1 MCKKMSLKRFWAF
14 ALTLTMLISVFGFGQ
29 MTIASADTDG
39 KITIFNADF
48 NQKPYPDFVQ
58 LSNGDI
64 PHFSVENGVAYIDN
78 VTDQSGNWYFGGFK
92 FNEPMKNSKYEIEFE
107 FNISAYNPYDC
118 GVAYLTDDAHGVVG
132 ETANQT
138 GEFKLIN
145 VKDNKLSV
153 GGTPIKISYA
163 NDRWFNYKMTADSS
177 SGGFTVTIT
186 ERDNAINTVTASG
199 SGFPTKALNTMMFG
213 AACKIH
219 IDNINVT
226 KLVDAPKVLSV
237 KYLGQD
243 GKKQTLPGVTTTG
256 IAVTFSDKMNLDSLK
271 SAVSFKGADNVNI
284 ANEGTL
290 SEDQMTYTFELS
302 KKLNPDAE
310 YKLAIS
316 TAAKSI
322 YNAALASTYIL
333 TETASDGAVIF
344 NADFEKR
351 IPEFVQLSNNGKP
364 TCKIENG
371 IAHIVEETYE
381 TNGNKS
387 WTYGGFVF
395 NDAISSGEYEIEFD
409 FNISGYFNNYGVV
422 YLTNKDNTESPIY
435 NDFRLI
441 RIGTDGK
448 LSVGKGVGS
457 NGDMAEGSTSVDI
470 TYANNKWFHYKMTA
484 DCADRS
490 FTVTVTDNTDSANT
504 ATATGSNFPAKA
516 LNTMMFGTA
525 LDMQVD
531 NISVKKVIKS
541 AKVSRIEYL
550 DINRNVMPSLNAS
563 VAAIKIYFSDKMA
576 YMTLNDAITLK
587 DSDEESVSYNG
598 VPTDDNTAYVLNLN
612 NILFSGY
619 LYTLSVTANALSQS
633 GLSAEPY
640 SKTLKVSDGKTML
653 DVDYDGKARD
663 LEIWAGTPG
672 VTYPEES
679 GNKYM
684 TINANWANS
693 GYSLD
698 RTIPKDG
705 GDYNVKFD
713 FKNASVNSNGD
724 GGIQYYV
731 ALTQKDCLA
740 QEGEKSTYDTFGLLA
755 ISGEKFKVAGVEYDS
770 LTYKD
775 NTWYSYDLTFNR
787 SNGDYTLIISE
798 KDNAE
803 NKIDESGTFSK
814 SGNWGNGLWDNRLY
828 DAIKFYGNHTISVDN
843 ILIRQADN
851 TSPELGD
858 NSVTCVTTGGEASG
872 DLNNISLNTA
882 KIAIDFKDII
892 NIRTAQGKI
901 SLKALDNT
909 EVGYTLS
916 QDGTK
921 LILNLN
927 EGLKPETEYKLTISN
942 EIKSLSDSV
951 VTGVKKFTLKTGKKE
966 FSAKLSALKIGET
979 EISKYS
985 QWNAEQAAILLN
997 VTNTMGEDVTVPVV
1011 IAYYAQNGELLDIQ
1025 SIDVKIADKSEGEQ
1039 TKAITLK
1046 KPEKAVRAK
1055 VMCWQSL
1062 DSAKPLSKM
1071 LDIR

>member
-1 MCKKMSLKRFWAF
+1 MCKKMNLKRLSAMV
-14 ALTLTMLISVFGFGQ
+14 LTLTMLISVFGFGQ
-29 MTIASADTDG
+29 MTVVNANGGGISIFSADFD
-39 KITIFNADF
+39 
-48 NQKPYPDFVQ
+48 QEPYPEFVQ
-58 LSNGDI
+58 LSNGGI

-92 FNEPMKNSKYEIEFE
+92 FIEPMKNSKYEIEFE

-118 GVAYLTDDAHGVVG
+118 GVAYLTDDAHGG
-132 ETANQT
+132 SNQP
-138 GEFKLIN
+138 GEFRLIN
-145 VKDNKLSV
+145 LNNGALSV
-153 GGTPIKISYA
+153 GGTSVNVAYE
-163 NDRWFNYKMTADSS
+163 NDKWFSYKMTANSADGTYSV
-177 SGGFTVTIT
+177 TVT
-186 ERDNAINTVTASG
+186 EKDNTTNTATASG

-237 KYLGQD
+237 KYFGQD
-243 GKKQTLPGVTTTG
+243 GKKQTLPGVATTG
-256 IAVTFSDKMNLDSLK
+256 IAVVFSDKMDLASLK
-271 SAVSFKGADNVNI
+271 SAVSYKGSDGVNI

-290 SEDQMTYTFELS
+290 SEDQMTYTFNLS
-302 KKLNPDAE
+302 KKLNGGAD
-310 YKLAIS
+310 YTLGIS

-322 YNAALASTYIL
+322 YDAAIASTYIL

-351 IPEFVQLSNNGKP
+351 IPEFVRLSNNGKP
-364 TCKIENG
+364 TYKIENG
-371 IAHIVEETYE
+371 IAHIVEETY
-381 TNGNKS
+381 NSGGSKN

-395 NDAISSGEYEIEFD
+395 DDAISNGEYEIEFD
-409 FNISGYFNNYGVV
+409 FNISDYYNNFGVV
-422 YLTNKDNTESPIY
+422 YLTDEAHGDSGQPSE
-435 NDFRLI
+435 FRLI
-441 RIGTDGK
+441 NLNNGA
-448 LSVGKGVGS
+448 LSAG
-457 NGDMAEGSTSVDI
+457 NTPINI
-470 TYANNKWFHYKMTA
+470 TYANNKWFHYKMTV
-484 DCADRS
+484 DS
-490 FTVTVTDNTDSANT
+490 GSGEYTVTVTEKDNPTNT
-504 ATATGSNFPAKA
+504 ATANGSGFPTKA
-516 LNTMMFGTA
+516 LNIMMFGTA

-541 AKVSRIEYL
+541 AKVSRVEYL
-550 DINRNVMPSLNAS
+550 DIDGNVMPSLNAS
-563 VAAIKIYFSDKMA
+563 VAAIKIFFSDKMA
-576 YMTLNDAITLK
+576 YRTLGGAVTLK
-587 DSDEESVSYNG
+587 GSDNENVNYTG
-598 VPTDDNTAYVLNLN
+598 AAADDNTAYVLNLN
-612 NILFSGY
+612 DILYSGES
-619 LYTLSVTANALSQS
+619 YTLSVTANALSQL

-640 SKTLKVSDGKTML
+640 SKTLTVSDGKTML
-653 DVDYDGKARD
+653 DIDYDSETKT
-663 LEIWAGTPG
+663 LETWSGSP
-672 VTYPEES
+672 VVEYPEEN

-684 TINANWANS
+684 TINAKWTNS

-713 FKNASVNSNGD
+713 FKNASVNSDGD

-755 ISGEKFKVAGVEYDS
+755 IPGEKFKVAGVEYDG

-787 SNGDYTLIISE
+787 STGDYTLIISE

-803 NKIDESGTFSK
+803 SRMHESGTFSK
-814 SGNWGNGLWDNRLY
+814 SGNGGNGLWDNRLY

-843 ILIRQADN
+843 ILISQADN
-851 TSPELGD
+851 TSPELGN
-858 NSVTCVTTGGEASG
+858 NSVTYITNGGEVSG

-901 SLKALDNT
+901 SLKAADNT

-921 LILNLN
+921 LILNLTDA
-927 EGLKPETEYKLTISN
+927 LKAETEYKLTISN
-942 EIKSLSDSV
+942 GIKSLSDSV
-951 VTGVKKFTLKTGKKE
+951 VTGVKEFTLKTGKKE
-966 FSAKLSALKIGET
+966 FSAKISALKIGET
-979 EISKYS
+979 EVLNYS
-985 QWNAEQAAILLN
+985 QWKAAEATAKLN
-997 VTNTMGEDVTVPVV
+997 VTNTMGEDVTVPLV
-1011 IAYYAQNGELLDIQ
+1011 IAYYAQSGELLDIQ
-1025 SIDVKIADKSEGEQ
+1025 SIDVTIADKSEGEQ
-1039 TKAITLK
+1039 TKTITLK

-1055 VMCWQSL
+1055 VMCWKSL